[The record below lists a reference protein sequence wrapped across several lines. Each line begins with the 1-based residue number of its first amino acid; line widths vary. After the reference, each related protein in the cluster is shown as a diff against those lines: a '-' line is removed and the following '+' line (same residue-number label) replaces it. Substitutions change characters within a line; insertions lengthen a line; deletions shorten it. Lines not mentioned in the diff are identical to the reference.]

1 MKALLQLFW
10 QILRFKRGPEDV
22 PYAPNLLWL
31 LIVVNLTISISAQSL
46 GRPNQFNIAITLPII
61 SLGLTQSPNCYFMFY
76 EEKAMTS
83 SGFFNCSRIYES
95 NNPCLSW

>member
-1 MKALLQLFW
+1 MRVGHRQTPNTKTLLAKLEGFF
-10 QILRFKRGPEDV
+10 IGERK
-22 PYAPNLLWL
+22 N
-31 LIVVNLTISISAQSL
+31 NT
-46 GRPNQFNIAITLPII
+46 
-61 SLGLTQSPNCYFMFY
+61 LGLTQSPNCYFMFY